1 MINKIKK
8 YFQRYRSKRQKLTA
22 HSMRLLTLLLLTAYS
37 LLPVAVKSQQYPV
50 KLVPVVI
57 PPYSLK
63 IGDYATST
71 DNKLQLQVLM
81 TDLLEPQHQTGIK
94 FSLEAGLN
102 AVPLARSND
111 FVVGMNPFTLYPGN
125 NVTLTNVDLRSL
137 FELQNLSG
145 INAVQYSKPLSDG
158 VYQFCFQAYDYFT
171 KNNLSA
177 KTCATV
183 FMVQYDPPMLTL
195 PQNAEKVQVL
205 SPYSGGA
212 GIVFQWMPRQ
222 IASNTKY
229 IFTLKELWDQ
239 GQSPISGF
247 LSAPPLWREET
258 YVPTLYYGI
267 DKTQLMPG
275 KRYAWQVQAKSGNPV
290 LGANPTDDN
299 GVYKNNGL
307 SEIFYFDYV
316 ENCAV
321 PTLLMAKNVGRG
333 RVELQWS
340 IAGQPAGLYNVQYRK
355 KGSTAEWVSQQS
367 YQASAILTGLE
378 DKTEYEYRIGSVC
391 GNTQTFNN
399 TNPFEN
405 GNSGGNAY
413 SYSGIQ
419 YFTTDA
425 NDVDNNYQC
434 GIMPAI
440 DIANK
445 NPYQA
450 ILTPYEI
457 FMAGDF
463 PVTILEISGGN
474 GNYSG
479 TGWIEVPYLANTRLK
494 VTFNNIKLNTDKKL
508 IEGVIETTYDPT
520 ESNVISIGGILND
533 LGNLYKE
540 ISDAIND
547 AIGNGGMT
555 QAEWEK
561 LYDNIGSY
569 TGQNNQDTSDLYEQG
584 LIDPD
589 LKKEI
594 EDLQEKIKNELNN
607 LNCTKEETK
616 AKGSNEDFRFDP
628 DCVKNLKDL
637 AADLEKL
644 KALNAEKDKMRCIW
658 SIGEQE
664 SLKGKAFYFQQNTT
678 GKVLHKLKSGDYP
691 ISFNSLGNVYSFMSN
706 GKIYYPE
713 AGTGKYT
720 TKDVKSYYTFENG
733 GTAIPVQVTENVE
746 DKVTIDGHEAIA
758 MKDCSSKDKG
768 KGLGKGTLYTKN
780 VEGRYKVT
788 VTENNGKFSSKF
800 ELTGE
805 SNVGLSESDKT
816 KIQNQVQTLMDEKLK
831 ELGGLNN
838 KTSQTVSTSTEDGG
852 EFFVKQM
859 NGKQWLETLED
870 LGANV
875 WENATM
881 PEDYWNKDKN
891 YSKSNI
897 HIPPTFAG
905 VGDGVIGEVTDYPQ
919 LIKLGYDVSTKKEV
933 RDGLWKA
940 VKNINLESIKTA
952 ATGAIKTKW
961 DAYANSPGHITYHEI
976 GKDGVTV
983 VSMAMGA
990 GFFKKGADGLK
1001 DGVED
1006 TGEKFVKKELDTF
1019 EDFLTSGGKVK
1030 KAGNKSS
1037 LFNSFDDNS
1046 KVPSKYMKDEQR
1058 FNSLASDP
1066 DQGGAIKTST
1076 RREAMTGLEAER
1088 QGIAN
1093 NLERGPKGI
1102 EFYDSNKIPWDVK
1115 TPYGGQYF
1123 NANQSGE
1130 AIRRELMDSK
1140 TIDGVVHPAG
1150 KFIDPVTGQ
1159 AKFKKILLDCT
1170 YISDTELETLRTWLK
1185 SQSGLSQEQLNRLV
1199 EINVNLQ

>member
-1 MINKIKK
+1 
-8 YFQRYRSKRQKLTA
+8 
-22 HSMRLLTLLLLTAYS
+22 
-37 LLPVAVKSQQYPV
+37 
-50 KLVPVVI
+50 
-57 PPYSLK
+57 
-63 IGDYATST
+63 
-71 DNKLQLQVLM
+71 M

-111 FVVGMNPFTLYPGN
+111 FIVGMNPFMLYPGS

-195 PQNAEKVQVL
+195 PQNAEKVQAL

-212 GIVFQWMPRQ
+212 GMVFQWMPRQ
-222 IASNTKY
+222 IAPNTKY

-239 GQSPISGF
+239 GQSPVSGF
-247 LSAPPLWREET
+247 LSVPPLWREET
-258 YVPTLYYGI
+258 YAPTLYYGI
-267 DKTQLMPG
+267 DKTQLIPG

-340 IAGQPAGLYNVQYRK
+340 IAGKPAGLYNVQYRK

-367 YQASAILTGLE
+367 YQPSAILTGLE

-391 GNTQTFNN
+391 GNIQTFNN

-419 YFTTDA
+419 YFKTDA

-508 IEGVIETTYDPT
+508 IEGVVETTYDPT
-520 ESNVISIGGILND
+520 EKNVISIRGILND

-540 ISDAIND
+540 ISDAIKN

-561 LYDNIGSY
+561 LYENIGSY
-569 TGQNNQDTSDLYEQG
+569 TSQNNQDTSDLYEQG

-607 LNCTKEETK
+607 LNCTKKETK

-644 KALNAEKDKMRCIW
+644 KALNAKKDKMRCIW

-678 GKVLHKLKSGDYP
+678 GKVLHKLKTGDFP
-691 ISFNSLGNVYSFMSN
+691 ISFNALGYVYRFKSN
-706 GKIYYPE
+706 GKIYKLFDGKDYYPD
-713 AGTGKYT
+713 ANSTDKYI
-720 TKDVKSYYTFENG
+720 FE
-733 GTAIPVQVTENVE
+733 TSSVATDVQVNPNTEDEITVSGE
-746 DKVTIDGHEAIA
+746 PVTA
-758 MKDCSSKDKG
+758 MKDCTSKDRG
-768 KGLGKGTLYTKN
+768 NGLGKGTLYTKN

-788 VTENNGKFSSKF
+788 VTENNGKISSKF
-800 ELTGE
+800 ELTGKGD
-805 SNVGLSESDKT
+805 SKT
-816 KIQNQVQTLMDEKLK
+816 ASQKARIEQQVQTLMDEKLK

-838 KTSQTVSTSTEDGG
+838 KTSPSVNTSTEDGG
-852 EFFVKQM
+852 EFYVKQM
-859 NGKQWLETLED
+859 NGKEWLETLGE
-870 LGANV
+870 LGDNV

-881 PEDYWNKDKN
+881 PEEYWNKDTN
-891 YSKSNI
+891 YNKSNI

-905 VGDGVIGEVTDYPQ
+905 VGDGVIEQVTDYPQ
-919 LIKLGYDVSTKKEV
+919 LIKLGYDVSTKSEV
-933 RDGLWKA
+933 RQGLWG
-940 VKNINLESIKTA
+940 SIKKITPTSVYIMA
-952 ATGAIKTKW
+952 QKGIKEKTSKYNFS
-961 DAYANSPGHITYHEI
+961 DKSYIGYHEV

-990 GFFKKGADGLK
+990 GFFKKGTDGLK
-1001 DGVED
+1001 SGAKETAETIAQKVERKSWKGAANIFEATVEEIAEAKNKIKNYRTANNLKGKNIGYIDGSIGGKTMENKMWRSGSVAEGEPQIFKAIEVEGANGGTWLRNTD
-1006 TGEKFVKKELDTF
+1006 SEYKMLNNLANDLGGV
-1019 EDFLTSGGKVK
+1019 SGGKYPNIIGELKIISELPYCASCTGIIQQFNEMYPNVK
-1030 KAGNKSS
+1030 
-1037 LFNSFDDNS
+1037 LI
-1046 KVPSKYMKDEQR
+1046 
-1058 FNSLASDP
+1058 L
-1066 DQGGAIKTST
+1066 
-1076 RREAMTGLEAER
+1076 
-1088 QGIAN
+1088 
-1093 NLERGPKGI
+1093 
-1102 EFYDSNKIPWDVK
+1102 
-1115 TPYGGQYF
+1115 
-1123 NANQSGE
+1123 
-1130 AIRRELMDSK
+1130 
-1140 TIDGVVHPAG
+1140 IDGA
-1150 KFIDPVTGQ
+1150 
-1159 AKFKKILLDCT
+1159 
-1170 YISDTELETLRTWLK
+1170 R
-1185 SQSGLSQEQLNRLV
+1185 
-1199 EINVNLQ
+1199 

>member
-195 PQNAEKVQVL
+195 PQNAEKVQAL

-222 IASNTKY
+222 IAPNTKY

-321 PTLLMAKNVGRG
+321 PTLLMAKNIGRG

-340 IAGQPAGLYNVQYRK
+340 IAGQPTGLYNVQYRK

-419 YFTTDA
+419 YFTTNA
-425 NDVDNNYQC
+425 NDVDHNYQC

-720 TKDVKSYYTFENG
+720 IKDVKSYYTFENG

-788 VTENNGKFSSKF
+788 VTENNGKISSKF
-800 ELTGE
+800 ELTGQGD
-805 SNVGLSESDKT
+805 S
-816 KIQNQVQTLMDEKLK
+816 
-831 ELGGLNN
+831 
-838 KTSQTVSTSTEDGG
+838 KTSAKKTEIEQEVQNSINDALKDLKNPKDINSLSAKTQVNDLG
-852 EFFVKQM
+852 FYVKQM
-859 NGKQWLETLED
+859 SGKEWVETLSE
-870 LGANV
+870 LGDNV
-875 WENATM
+875 WEQAAL
-881 PEDYWNKDKN
+881 PKKYWNEDEGSK
-891 YSKSNI
+891 KSNVQM
-897 HIPPTFAG
+897 PALFSG
-905 VGDGVIGEVTDYPQ
+905 VADGVIGEITEYPQ
-919 LIKLGYDVSTKKEV
+919 LIKLGYDVSTKSEV
-933 RDGLWKA
+933 RQGLWNSI
-940 VKNINLESIKTA
+940 KNISPESIKNA
-952 ATGAIKTKW
+952 SLEFYEQKK
-961 DAYANSPGHITYHEI
+961 ANYTSSKSYIVNHTVGQ
-976 GKDGVTV
+976 DGVTV
-983 VSMAMGA
+983 VSIVMGA

-1001 DGVED
+1001 DGIED
-1006 TGEKFVKKELDTF
+1006 TGEKFIKKETDEVVEVLGKIVKNGNKIEYTNPA
-1019 EDFLTSGGKVK
+1019 GKVLKWSEQSAKDIENSIASAKVSSNIGKRNEGKVAEAIKQK
-1030 KAGNKSS
+1030 KEIKSFGQKIKRTTGNDAGDIDVSTLDELIEVKSS
-1037 LFNSFDDNS
+1037 LSVVDEGQFNKYINSNDPDFLNPYNKKVILYIDAPLENLSPNQSLIIDNIKS
-1046 KVPSKYMKDEQR
+1046 KGVKIV
-1058 FNSLASDP
+1058 NSL
-1066 DQGGAIKTST
+1066 
-1076 RREAMTGLEAER
+1076 E
-1088 QGIAN
+1088 
-1093 NLERGPKGI
+1093 
-1102 EFYDSNKIPWDVK
+1102 
-1115 TPYGGQYF
+1115 
-1123 NANQSGE
+1123 
-1130 AIRRELMDSK
+1130 ELTNS
-1140 TIDGVVHPAG
+1140 
-1150 KFIDPVTGQ
+1150 
-1159 AKFKKILLDCT
+1159 
-1170 YISDTELETLRTWLK
+1170 LK
-1185 SQSGLSQEQLNRLV
+1185 
-1199 EINVNLQ
+1199 